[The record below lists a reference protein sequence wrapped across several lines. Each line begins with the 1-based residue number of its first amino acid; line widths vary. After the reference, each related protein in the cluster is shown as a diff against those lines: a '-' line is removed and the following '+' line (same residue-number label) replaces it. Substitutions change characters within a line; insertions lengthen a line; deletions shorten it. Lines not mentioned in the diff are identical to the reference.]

1 METLLIIVSVLLIIM
16 VLLQSGKAS
25 DAGQIISGGNSM
37 LFGQIKERGS
47 EKFITRFTYTLGALF
62 IILSLLLSV

>member
-1 METLLIIVSVLLIIM
+1 METLLIIISALLIVM

-37 LFGQIKERGS
+37 LLGQMKERGS
-47 EKFITRFTYTLGALF
+47 EKFITRFTYTLGVLF
-62 IILSLLLSV
+62 IVLSLILSL